1 MKAKRTNSPMN
12 NPMTLSL
19 DHPSKGPIT
28 KNTKFHASKFPKKK
42 KSHFEVDSGPSLSA
56 ISGALCVRCRL

>member
-1 MKAKRTNSPMN
+1 MKAKRTTSPTNSPI
-12 NPMTLSL
+12 TLSL

-28 KNTKFHASKFPKKK
+28 KNTKLHARKFPKRF
-42 KSHFEVDSGPSLSA
+42 SLEVDSGPSFSA

>member
-1 MKAKRTNSPMN
+1 MKAKMANSPKSS
-12 NPMTLSL
+12 PITLSL

-28 KNTKFHASKFPKKK
+28 KNTKLHARKSPEKK
-42 KSHFEVDSGPSLSA
+42 KSHFEVDSGPSFSA

>member
-1 MKAKRTNSPMN
+1 MKAKRTNNPMN
-12 NPMTLSL
+12 SPITLSL

-28 KNTKFHASKFPKKK
+28 KNTKLHARKSPEKN
-42 KSHFEVDSGPSLSA
+42 SHFEVDSGPSFSA